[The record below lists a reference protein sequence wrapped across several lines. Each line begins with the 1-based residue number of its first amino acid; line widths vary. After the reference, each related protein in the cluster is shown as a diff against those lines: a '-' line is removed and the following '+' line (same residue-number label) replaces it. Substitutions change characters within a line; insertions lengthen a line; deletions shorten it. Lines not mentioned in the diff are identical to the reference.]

1 MIRACEPPRTWE
13 MCATALMCMLSTPR
27 VCPESCWYGSHLWQR
42 SKGGGHTYP
51 CTPPLPWQ
59 WCLGCVVLVG
69 TGEFF
74 EAEDD
79 VLQGFDVRDL
89 VQRWDLQLIEQ
100 PLHRVRVEP
109 LGNSFQTV
117 QAAQQKHCP
126 SGAARGLS
134 RGPPIKRGTYGKQQR
149 NSNRTLQTGS

>member
-69 TGEFF
+69 TAEFF
-74 EAEDD
+74 EAEDN
-79 VLQGFDVRDL
+79 VLQGFDIRDL

-109 LGNSFQTV
+109 LGDSFQTV
-117 QAAQQKHCP
+117 QAAR
-126 SGAARGLS
+126 SG
-134 RGPPIKRGTYGKQQR
+134 
-149 NSNRTLQTGS
+149 LQHLKDLPFDGCVADQLRLVGAPVLPQNASE

>member
-1 MIRACEPPRTWE
+1 MDAISGCVQTSGE
-13 MCATALMCMLSTPR
+13 
-27 VCPESCWYGSHLWQR
+27 
-42 SKGGGHTYP
+42 HTYP
-51 CTPPLPWQ
+51 CALAFVVAVVV
-59 WCLGCVVLVG
+59 LGCVVLVG

-74 EAEDD
+74 EAEDN

-117 QAAQQKHCP
+117 QAARC
-126 SGAARGLS
+126 GLQHLKDLPFD
-134 RGPPIKRGTYGKQQR
+134 GCVAD
-149 NSNRTLQTGS
+149 

>member
-1 MIRACEPPRTWE
+1 MLFTRYARTTAISTSFAGKRRPPMGLGIWCRSGN
-13 MCATALMCMLSTPR
+13 CHATADTRFAPR
-27 VCPESCWYGSHLWQR
+27 S
-42 SKGGGHTYP
+42 
-51 CTPPLPWQ
+51 PL
-59 WCLGCVVLVG
+59 CRAVAIG

-74 EAEDD
+74 ESEDD

-117 QAAQQKHCP
+117 KSAGC
-126 SGAARGLS
+126 GLQHLKDLPFD
-134 RGPPIKRGTYGKQQR
+134 GCVAD
-149 NSNRTLQTGS
+149 

>member
-1 MIRACEPPRTWE
+1 MCPRIR
-13 MCATALMCMLSTPR
+13 
-27 VCPESCWYGSHLWQR
+27 
-42 SKGGGHTYP
+42 GGGGG
-51 CTPPLPWQ
+51 
-59 WCLGCVVLVG
+59 LGCVVLVG

-74 EAEDD
+74 EAEDN

-117 QAAQQKHCP
+117 QAARC
-126 SGAARGLS
+126 GLQHLKDLPFD
-134 RGPPIKRGTYGKQQR
+134 GCVAD
-149 NSNRTLQTGS
+149 